1 MTALDNGTA
10 QIWDAR
16 TFVAVGMPLQHQ
28 GVVRASFGANGT
40 LVMTASADEARI
52 WDARTGRAAG
62 ALLTQQDVVRT
73 ASQAINLDIVISPAT
88 FTQDGTL
95 VMFAANGTARI
106 WEASTGRAR
115 NLPLQREGYRRAPR
129 LRVRP
134 HAEYLFN
141 RDGTRILTVPDD
153 GTARVWDA
161 ATGETTG
168 ANLPHQGSV
177 RAAALSADGNWVLT
191 SVDSRTVTVRDA
203 QTGQVVSPPL
213 PHSTPVLSASFNEDG
228 SKIVTTS
235 TNTVRVWETR
245 TEGGV
250 AEPMSHQRVT
260 AAFFSPDGSRVVSVS
275 SDRVRVWNART
286 NEALGAM
293 QQQAPLTA
301 FSFNANG
308 TRLVT
313 ASLDGIARV
322 WESQTGR
329 PVGRPLRH
337 LDAGRSVTTAAFSA
351 DGTRVVTASQTTA
364 KIWDTQTGLEI
375 HAPLLHQAQ
384 GLAAVFSADGTR
396 VVTASG
402 DGTARV
408 WDTQV
413 GTPADSVPLADLA
426 EALGGLRLTE
436 TDSFEPIEN
445 VNDRL
450 ATLRQRAARTELGQP
465 GAASFMR
472 WFFEEPWT
480 RPLSPLLKMT
490 VVEYIDRMVAMGDRG
505 RAEAERAFLGHPSLR
520 VNRP

>member
-1 MTALDNGTA
+1 M
-10 QIWDAR
+10 
-16 TFVAVGMPLQHQ
+16 
-28 GVVRASFGANGT
+28 
-40 LVMTASADEARI
+40 
-52 WDARTGRAAG
+52 
-62 ALLTQQDVVRT
+62 
-73 ASQAINLDIVISPAT
+73 
-88 FTQDGTL
+88 
-95 VMFAANGTARI
+95 
-106 WEASTGRAR
+106 
-115 NLPLQREGYRRAPR
+115 
-129 LRVRP
+129 
-134 HAEYLFN
+134 
-141 RDGTRILTVPDD
+141 
-153 GTARVWDA
+153 
-161 ATGETTG
+161 
-168 ANLPHQGSV
+168 
-177 RAAALSADGNWVLT
+177 
-191 SVDSRTVTVRDA
+191 
-203 QTGQVVSPPL
+203 
-213 PHSTPVLSASFNEDG
+213 
-228 SKIVTTS
+228 
-235 TNTVRVWETR
+235 
-245 TEGGV
+245 
-250 AEPMSHQRVT
+250 
-260 AAFFSPDGSRVVSVS
+260 VSVS

-384 GLAAVFSADGTR
+384 GLAAVFSADGTMR

-436 TDSFEPIEN
+436 TDSFEPNRECQRPPGDIASTSGQDGAGSARRRILHAVVFRRTLDSAAFPTFEN
-445 VNDRL
+445 DGRRIHRSHGRNGRPW
-450 ATLRQRAARTELGQP
+450 P
-465 GAASFMR
+465 GRS
-472 WFFEEPWT
+472 
-480 RPLSPLLKMT
+480 
-490 VVEYIDRMVAMGDRG
+490 
-505 RAEAERAFLGHPSLR
+505 
-520 VNRP
+520 